1 MGRGGRGS
9 NASDLGRVTPTLVPS
24 PQGGGRPAG
33 SIVPQGFSSPRAASS
48 TELPHHHSSPGED
61 PGPIPT
67 LLPSGA
73 IRGPRLCGRGSSVGG
88 GSPVG
93 GRSSVGGV
101 QCGEA
106 PHEGE
111 REGVGG
117 SPSPPCRAPSSRRG
131 EGFRWGADG
140 EADSSSFAPSG
151 RRWREA
157 PDEGATHR
165 TASAFPLPKPKTLS
179 YKLLLRSRYREAS
192 YDRYARFPG
201 RSTPSF
207 RDYGQ
212 AAPLG
217 RSRKVTTIRT

>member
-1 MGRGGRGS
+1 VGVGGATPQISVASPPPLFPPHKGEGDLLARSCRRAFPPPRAAFRTELPPPPIFPGRRPGAYSHAPLEWSHPWAPALRPGKFRGWGKCGGWEEFSVGK
-9 NASDLGRVTPTLVPS
+9 LRVRES
-24 PQGGGRPAG
+24 GGGRPPA
-33 SIVPQGFSSPRAASS
+33 
-48 TELPHHHSSPGED
+48 
-61 PGPIPT
+61 
-67 LLPSGA
+67 
-73 IRGPRLCGRGSSVGG
+73 
-88 GSPVG
+88 
-93 GRSSVGGV
+93 
-101 QCGEA
+101 
-106 PHEGE
+106 
-111 REGVGG
+111 
-117 SPSPPCRAPSSRRG
+117 PSPPCRAPSPRRG

-140 EADSSSFAPSG
+140 EANPSSFAPSG

-165 TASAFPLPKPKTLS
+165 TAPAFPLPKPKTLS

-201 RSTPSF
+201 RSIPLF